1 MPIEWHMK
9 QKLTRNPNVTFGTL
23 AFSLIAAT
31 GCSDSSLSS
40 VTSKFDSLMAK
51 LSIESPTT
59 SSAKSAVR
67 ISSGGNPA
75 VVASPTVV
83 ASGTPTAVAST
94 TPTTT
99 TGSTITPSA
108 ASTTAPDVITSDEL
122 NAAIT
127 ALQAGTNTDAVAL
140 VANFMTVNNSTYPPC
155 YGTAWTDTATGTSV
169 NRPSGDLGITYPQAT
184 ATDTTGCLAAKLN
197 ALVAGYPQI
206 ANKLILLHSILALA
220 AETAGTTFVED
231 VENDL
236 TSSMPTFTGFTVS
249 SAKLTYLGSTTGTDF
264 NPETYKSA
272 FAVSDSSSRTGTA
285 TIWFT
290 KNNEAGTNYSLLVQA
305 DLPMQASTTSEH
317 LGISVIATKQ
327 DGVVTYVVE
336 SGENR
341 GTAKAAVF
349 SSTTNRYDF
358 TDSGF
363 GQNGNKIIA
372 SINETT
378 GVQTM
383 HYAWQAGEA
392 DGASRAL
399 AVQIDAT
406 AGTGY
411 GYFGFGDS
419 IETLSDI
426 TTTEIWAEKM
436 FCNWLNQLS
445 RGSSVTNVQGQSFLY
460 DATAAVYQASAS
472 KYLFAPTD
480 TCQAASSYTVSTS
493 SFTTIEGSKTITT
506 HDLTTV
512 TTLGTV
518 SGVTV
523 PTYTIP

>member
-1 MPIEWHMK
+1 M
-9 QKLTRNPNVTFGTL
+9 
-23 AFSLIAAT
+23 
-31 GCSDSSLSS
+31 
-40 VTSKFDSLMAK
+40 
-51 LSIESPTT
+51 
-59 SSAKSAVR
+59 
-67 ISSGGNPA
+67 
-75 VVASPTVV
+75 
-83 ASGTPTAVAST
+83 
-94 TPTTT
+94 
-99 TGSTITPSA
+99 
-108 ASTTAPDVITSDEL
+108 
-122 NAAIT
+122 
-127 ALQAGTNTDAVAL
+127 
-140 VANFMTVNNSTYPPC
+140 
-155 YGTAWTDTATGTSV
+155 
-169 NRPSGDLGITYPQAT
+169 
-184 ATDTTGCLAAKLN
+184 
-197 ALVAGYPQI
+197 
-206 ANKLILLHSILALA
+206 
-220 AETAGTTFVED
+220 
-231 VENDL
+231 
-236 TSSMPTFTGFTVS
+236 
-249 SAKLTYLGSTTGTDF
+249 
-264 NPETYKSA
+264 
-272 FAVSDSSSRTGTA
+272 
-285 TIWFT
+285 
-290 KNNEAGTNYSLLVQA
+290 
-305 DLPMQASTTSEH
+305 
-317 LGISVIATKQ
+317 
-327 DGVVTYVVE
+327 VE

-426 TTTEIWAEKM
+426 TTTEIWART
-436 FCNWLNQLS
+436 CLQLAQPAFE
-445 RGSSVTNVQGQSFLY
+445 RPPVTNVQGQSFLY

-493 SFTTIEGSKTITT
+493 SFTTIEGSKTITS

>member
-1 MPIEWHMK
+1 
-9 QKLTRNPNVTFGTL
+9 
-23 AFSLIAAT
+23 
-31 GCSDSSLSS
+31 
-40 VTSKFDSLMAK
+40 
-51 LSIESPTT
+51 
-59 SSAKSAVR
+59 
-67 ISSGGNPA
+67 
-75 VVASPTVV
+75 
-83 ASGTPTAVAST
+83 
-94 TPTTT
+94 
-99 TGSTITPSA
+99 
-108 ASTTAPDVITSDEL
+108 
-122 NAAIT
+122 
-127 ALQAGTNTDAVAL
+127 
-140 VANFMTVNNSTYPPC
+140 
-155 YGTAWTDTATGTSV
+155 
-169 NRPSGDLGITYPQAT
+169 
-184 ATDTTGCLAAKLN
+184 
-197 ALVAGYPQI
+197 
-206 ANKLILLHSILALA
+206 
-220 AETAGTTFVED
+220 
-231 VENDL
+231 
-236 TSSMPTFTGFTVS
+236 
-249 SAKLTYLGSTTGTDF
+249 
-264 NPETYKSA
+264 
-272 FAVSDSSSRTGTA
+272 
-285 TIWFT
+285 
-290 KNNEAGTNYSLLVQA
+290 
-305 DLPMQASTTSEH
+305 
-317 LGISVIATKQ
+317 TKQ